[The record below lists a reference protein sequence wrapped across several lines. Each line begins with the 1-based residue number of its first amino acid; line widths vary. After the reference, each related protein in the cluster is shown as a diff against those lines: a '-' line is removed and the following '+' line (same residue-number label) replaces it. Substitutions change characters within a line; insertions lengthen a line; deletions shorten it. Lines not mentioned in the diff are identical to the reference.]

1 MGGGRPRTIINRSG
15 ILNGIT
21 GMAITLMPEKQA
33 LLVGL
38 VIQLPKKASV
48 FICVHMKTIVLPG
61 TLEVNEDPMVVA
73 SMSALEALCQKTG
86 CHQ

>member
-38 VIQLPKKASV
+38 VIQDQTKEASV
-48 FICVHMKTIVLPG
+48 FISVHLKPIVLPG
-61 TLEVNEDPMVVA
+61 TMERN
-73 SMSALEALCQKTG
+73 
-86 CHQ
+86 